1 MWSRSEPQLAVR
13 CMGTTPSDHSK
24 PRIGS
29 EFDGF
34 CGVGSGLGP
43 KDIGA
48 DRYRLSSDGL
58 GLYRGTEYIDDV
70 DERIDL
76 F

>member
-1 MWSRSEPQLAVR
+1 MWSRSEPQFAVR
-13 CMGTTPSDHSK
+13 CTQATPSDHSK
-24 PRIGS
+24 PRIGG
-29 EFDGF
+29 ELDGF
-34 CGVGSGLGP
+34 CGLSSGLEP
-43 KDIGA
+43 KGIST
-48 DRYRLSSDGL
+48 DRDRLSSDGL